1 MTIVEIYL
9 IFLAVGIM
17 IALPLM
23 IYCEY
28 HSFAEGH
35 RNVSYWRGIQ
45 FTIIALIPII
55 NVMAIMFCLCKI
67 FGDKVMTALS
77 KPMIRET
84 K

>member
-9 IFLAVGIM
+9 IFVAVGIV

-28 HSFAEGH
+28 NSFVEGH

-45 FTIIALIPII
+45 FLFLALIPII
-55 NVMAIMFCLCKI
+55 NVIAILFCLWAV
-67 FGDKVMTALS
+67 FGDKTMRALS